1 MTIIPTDIRQL
12 KPEKLP
18 FLEKICWQTA
28 NVYHFEPEEMLS
40 RYERGWRYRS
50 IFNNLE
56 EREIEFIK
64 QLAQKYNS
72 WLQSDL

>member
-1 MTIIPTDIRQL
+1 MAIATTNIQ
-12 KPEKLP
+12 KSMPETLP
-18 FLEKICWQTA
+18 FLEEICWQTA
-28 NVYHFEPEEMLS
+28 NVYHFEPEEMLC

-56 EREIEFIK
+56 QREIEFIK
-64 QLAQKYNS
+64 QLAQQYNS